1 MVGPVVVSGP
11 VAPFLFI
18 SNFFPF
24 FFQVNLHVLVLWRG
38 SCVNLMKI
46 IARYTAL
53 AVKVNQNLVKRFQT
67 LIQFYQ

>member
-24 FFQVNLHVLVLWRG
+24 FFPGKFTCFGFMAWKLRQFNENNCPLYSS
-38 SCVNLMKI
+38 SC
-46 IARYTAL
+46 
-53 AVKVNQNLVKRFQT
+53 
-67 LIQFYQ
+67 